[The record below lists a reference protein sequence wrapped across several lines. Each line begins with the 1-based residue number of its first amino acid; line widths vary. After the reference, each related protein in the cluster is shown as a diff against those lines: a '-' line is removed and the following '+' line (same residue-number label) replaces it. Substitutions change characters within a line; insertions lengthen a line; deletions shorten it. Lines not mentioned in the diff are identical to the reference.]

1 MSMESGQRAHRLIT
15 EMLELLRELSYE
27 TQRQQDVIEELRA
40 ALAAKAAGAPAPLG
54 EAADAAASS

>member
-27 TQRQQDVIEELRA
+27 TQRQEEVIAELRA
-40 ALAAKAAGAPAPLG
+40 ALAARSAGASVPPGKAA
-54 EAADAAASS
+54 DVASSS